1 MTLVLASA
9 SPRRKALLEQIGVD
23 FVVRVSQVI
32 EDNDQQLSP
41 RKLVVLQARQ
51 KAEAVAH
58 EWFNESAANARQ
70 DVVIGADTI
79 VVVDGQ
85 VYGKPRDGQDAFRML
100 TELSGRSHQVITG
113 VAVIKQSKS
122 SCQKWTSFTAS
133 VMTNVTFCHLRPETI
148 QSYIATGEPFDKAG
162 AYAIQGK
169 GILFVEKISGDYTNV
184 VGLPLTTLAT
194 LLTKVGVKLL

>member
-9 SPRRKALLEQIGVD
+9 SPRRKALLEQIGAD
-23 FVVRVSQVI
+23 FVIRVSQVI
-32 EDNDQQLSP
+32 EDNDQHLLPQE
-41 RKLVVLQARQ
+41 LVILQSRQ
-51 KAEAVAH
+51 KAEAVAR
-58 EWFNESAANARQ
+58 EWFDGSAANARQ
-70 DVVIGADTI
+70 DVIVGADTI

-85 VYGKPRDGQDAFRML
+85 IYGKPRNVQDAFRML
-100 TELSGRSHQVITG
+100 TKLSGRSHQVITG
-113 VAVIKQSKS
+113 VAVVKQSKS
-122 SCQKWTSFTAS
+122 GYPEWTSFTAS
-133 VMTNVTFCHLRPETI
+133 VVTNVTFCPLRPETI

-194 LLTKVGVKLL
+194 LLTKVGIKLL